1 MNTAFGRAAA
11 FKAVVWT
18 TGSTYIAYVLG
29 LLSSVLVARGLGADD
44 FGRYAYLVW
53 LSGVLVLIANN
64 GLNNTAIKFISEAM
78 GRDAP
83 SSAASIHG
91 WLRRLQA
98 GSIALTAVI
107 YLIVL
112 PWVRPAGWEG
122 HVGALAIAVTASF
135 VFRSASLFNTSVAK
149 GYGRFTIEAITNSGA
164 AFVNMAF
171 VVVLTWMHASVEAY
185 IFMFALTSASYLII
199 STSLWRRTKI
209 AAGPP
214 DLESAIGPR
223 LRRHL
228 LWTASM
234 AAIGALGTRSIE
246 TFLLNRWVGTAEVG
260 FFAIATNLSRA
271 AVDLLA
277 AGLSTVMM
285 PVMGF
290 VLGTGDH
297 ARMQRVFADAT
308 RYYQYLGLLI
318 AGVGICWARVV
329 VSVMYGEQYMP
340 IVPIL
345 RILIAMAGLLLANGA
360 FSALLA
366 SSDHPRFRVGV
377 MILSIVISWPVAFAL
392 IPAYGLLGAA
402 LAQVLSS
409 VLSTTVIVIGIQRS
423 VGLGLPWLLLARQY
437 ALALGAG
444 IVALAI
450 IVLGQESTFA
460 ELAAGVVYGA
470 LMLLVSLV
478 AGVWRPDEKRRLAET
493 VSRYPRLAWL
503 ARLLVR

>member
-1 MNTAFGRAAA
+1 
-11 FKAVVWT
+11 
-18 TGSTYIAYVLG
+18 
-29 LLSSVLVARGLGADD
+29 
-44 FGRYAYLVW
+44 
-53 LSGVLVLIANN
+53 
-64 GLNNTAIKFISEAM
+64 
-78 GRDAP
+78 
-83 SSAASIHG
+83 
-91 WLRRLQA
+91 
-98 GSIALTAVI
+98 
-107 YLIVL
+107 
-112 PWVRPAGWEG
+112 
-122 HVGALAIAVTASF
+122 
-135 VFRSASLFNTSVAK
+135 
-149 GYGRFTIEAITNSGA
+149 
-164 AFVNMAF
+164 
-171 VVVLTWMHASVEAY
+171 
-185 IFMFALTSASYLII
+185 
-199 STSLWRRTKI
+199 
-209 AAGPP
+209 
-214 DLESAIGPR
+214 
-223 LRRHL
+223 
-228 LWTASM
+228 
-234 AAIGALGTRSIE
+234 
-246 TFLLNRWVGTAEVG
+246 
-260 FFAIATNLSRA
+260 
-271 AVDLLA
+271 
-277 AGLSTVMM
+277 
-285 PVMGF
+285 
-290 VLGTGDH
+290 
-297 ARMQRVFADAT
+297 
-308 RYYQYLGLLI
+308 
-318 AGVGICWARVV
+318 
-329 VSVMYGEQYMP
+329 MYGEQYMP

-366 SSDHPRFRVGV
+366 SSDHQRFRVGV